1 MYKLLFLFLGV
12 ILISCNNNNK
22 TANTIQNENY
32 SREQLLV
39 NTLYYKIKSNKH
51 IGEAK
56 EIKDSASVFRE
67 QIRLISDVFKKES
80 GFLGLTAIAITKGE
94 GITKI
99 CNEGYCAWNFSETEY
114 YQPDKNVRIAF
125 GDLAIDTPANL
136 SSRVVS
142 SANPQPLFI
151 KVTINLEDK
160 QEIQETSGTY
170 LNELVLFFD
179 ANTVDFEVY
188 TPQDHNGKIR
198 TLSSRATK
206 ECYEIQKE
214 TDKIHFISL

>member
-12 ILISCNNNNK
+12 TLISCNNNE
-22 TANTIQNENY
+22 TANNIINEKY

-39 NTLYYKIKSNKH
+39 TTLYYKIKNDKH
-51 IGEAK
+51 VQEVR

-67 QIRLISDVFKKES
+67 QIKLISDNLKQES
-80 GFLGLTAIAITKGE
+80 GFLGLTAIAITKSE

-99 CNEGYCAWNFSETEY
+99 CDKGFCAWNFSETEY
-114 YQPDKNVRIAF
+114 YQPDKNIRIAF
-125 GDLAIDTPANL
+125 GDLAVDTPATL

-160 QEIQETSGTY
+160 QDIRAASGTY
-170 LNELVLFFD
+170 MNELVLFFD
-179 ANTVDFEVY
+179 SNAIELADY
-188 TPQDHNGKIR
+188 APQDHDGKIR
-198 TLSSRATK
+198 TLSSPATK
-206 ECYEIQKE
+206 GYYQIQKE
-214 TDKIHFISL
+214 TDSLYFIDL

>member
-12 ILISCNNNNK
+12 TLISCNNNE
-22 TANTIQNENY
+22 TANTIENEKY
-32 SREQLLV
+32 SREQLLAT
-39 NTLYYKIKSNKH
+39 TLYYKIKSNKH
-51 IGEAK
+51 IGEVK

-67 QIRLISDVFKKES
+67 QVKLISNEFKQES
-80 GFLGLTAIAITKGE
+80 GFLGLTAVAITKGE

-99 CNEGYCAWNFSETEY
+99 CDKGFCTWNFSETEY
-114 YQPDKNVRIAF
+114 YQPDENLRIAF
-125 GDLAIDTPANL
+125 GDLAIDTPAAL

-179 ANTVDFEVY
+179 ANTVDFKVY

-198 TLSSRATK
+198 TLGSRGIK
-206 ECYEIQKE
+206 QYYQINKE
-214 TDKIHFISL
+214 TDSIHFIGL